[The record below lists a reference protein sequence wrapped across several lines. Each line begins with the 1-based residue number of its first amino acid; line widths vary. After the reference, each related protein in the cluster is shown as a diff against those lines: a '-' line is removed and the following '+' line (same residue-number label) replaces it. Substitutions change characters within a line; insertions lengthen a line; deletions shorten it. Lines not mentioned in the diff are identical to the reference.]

1 MKQGLQT
8 AVALAGQGSRHAR
21 SGACMGVHWARLG
34 ATVSIRCGK
43 NFVEAV
49 LGRAQVSERRV
60 MDKAGHAGIDQRERE
75 HEGGMPCH
83 GMASF
88 GQVGLAP
95 VLGKWVRGCREVRG
109 SSRGAE
115 MLRLGLSPSPIFSMG
130 NILHPAY
137 KVFEEMP
144 ERKIFSN
151 FANLFG
157 GLQTYIKRSRMV
169 VVGFNLEKI

>member
-1 MKQGLQT
+1 MVSSAWSCL
-8 AVALAGQGSRHAR
+8 GQG
-21 SGACMGVHWARLG
+21 
-34 ATVSIRCGK
+34 
-43 NFVEAV
+43 E
-49 LGRAQVSERRV
+49 Q
-60 MDKAGHAGIDQRERE
+60 
-75 HEGGMPCH
+75 
-83 GMASF
+83 
-88 GQVGLAP
+88 AP

-157 GLQTYIKRSRMV
+157 GLQSYIKRSRMV
-169 VVGFNLEKI
+169 LVWVNLELVCKISKWHTILVLFQCLHLACF